1 MALSEIEKLERRYA
15 ENPQGLTFAPLA
27 EVHRKNGDI
36 TRALELLRPGLTLH
50 PDYIPASIV
59 LGRCHLDL
67 GELPA
72 AETAFRHVLE
82 LDGENVIALKA
93 LADIAERQSR
103 FDDAAGLLNSLL
115 SVDRSNDE
123 ARAQLARLEA
133 AREQTGSIEEGAA
146 AAVGAG
152 APAAASEP
160 MAQEGART
168 EDAHASDAADDRAG
182 DVEEWVE
189 PASADSATAEASD
202 SAPSAPITAEPMSLE
217 PAGFE
222 PAAFDRPA
230 VFDSASLDAEP
241 ADLTDSLELETLDAP
256 ADELPEPA
264 PEGLELDQAMSAD
277 EAAEPIEP
285 IAGLVGRDEDI
296 EASDHVVLDEFRVET
311 SEDIVLE
318 SSGGREFQVANAAEE
333 LLGRGPEPHAFQTP
347 EPAAEHEP
355 APAVQPEAAP
365 EPQPEPV
372 AAVEAV
378 HEEPAAEPTPA
389 WAPEPPPVPE
399 LVITESMAELLLQQG
414 YRAEALTIYR
424 HLAAGS
430 PDDGHLGDRIREL
443 EAADT
448 PARPAPEPPPPPAEP
463 ARAWSAR
470 VTHGQPL
477 GDFLRAL
484 LAARP
489 PASAGGP
496 VRGDAAGDA
505 ASSGG
510 APTRPAHDSLSL
522 SSVFGEESAPNPPAV
537 PATGAPA
544 PGGVSFDE
552 FFGSPSAPAASR
564 PPRAPDPKSDD
575 LDQFHAWLQNLKR

>member
-36 TRALELLRPGLTLH
+36 TRALELLRSGLTLH

-67 GELPA
+67 VELPA

-103 FDDAAGLLNSLL
+103 FDDAAGLLTALL

-123 ARAQLARLEA
+123 ARAQLTRLEA
-133 AREQTGSIEEGAA
+133 AREQTGSIETGAPAVVEA
-146 AAVGAG
+146 A

-160 MAQEGART
+160 TAQVGAPSG
-168 EDAHASDAADDRAG
+168 DAQVEEAAG
-182 DVEEWVE
+182 NVEEWVE

-202 SAPSAPITAEPMSLE
+202 SAPSAPIIAEPVPLE

-230 VFDSASLDAEP
+230 VFDPASLDADP
-241 ADLTDSLELETLDAP
+241 ADVSDSLELETFDAP
-256 ADELPEPA
+256 ADEQPEPA
-264 PEGLELDQAMSAD
+264 PEGLELEQTMSAD

-285 IAGLVGRDEDI
+285 IAGLVGRDEDS
-296 EASDHVVLDEFRVET
+296 EASDHLVLDEFRVET

-318 SSGGREFQVANAAEE
+318 SSGGREFQVANAAED
-333 LLGRGPEPHAFQTP
+333 LLGRGPEPQALQAP
-347 EPAAEHEP
+347 EPAAELEP
-355 APAVQPEAAP
+355 ATEVPP
-365 EPQPEPV
+365 EPRPEPPPEPETT
-372 AAVEAV
+372 VEAV

-430 PDDGHLGDRIREL
+430 PDDDHLGDRIRQL
-443 EAADT
+443 EAAADM

-463 ARAWSAR
+463 ARARSVR

-477 GDFLRAL
+477 GEFLRAI

-552 FFGSPSAPAASR
+552 FFGGPSAPAASR

>member
-36 TRALELLRPGLTLH
+36 TRALELLRSGLTLH

-103 FDDAAGLLNSLL
+103 FDDAAGLLTTLL

-123 ARAQLARLEA
+123 ARAQLTRLEA
-133 AREQTGSIEEGAA
+133 AREQTGSIEADAPAVVEAA
-146 AAVGAG
+146 

-160 MAQEGART
+160 TAQVGAPPGDAQV
-168 EDAHASDAADDRAG
+168 EDAAG
-182 DVEEWVE
+182 NVEEWVE
-189 PASADSATAEASD
+189 PASADSA
-202 SAPSAPITAEPMSLE
+202 PSAPITAEPVPLE

-230 VFDSASLDAEP
+230 VFDPASLDAEP
-241 ADLTDSLELETLDAP
+241 ADVSESLELETFDAP
-256 ADELPEPA
+256 ADEQTEPA
-264 PEGLELDQAMSAD
+264 PAGLELEQPMSAD

-318 SSGGREFQVANAAEE
+318 SSGGREFQVANAAED
-333 LLGRGPEPHAFQTP
+333 LLGRGPEPQALQAP
-347 EPAAEHEP
+347 EPAAELEP
-355 APAVQPEAAP
+355 ATEVPP
-365 EPQPEPV
+365 EPPPEPESQPEPV
-372 AAVEAV
+372 TTVEAV
-378 HEEPAAEPTPA
+378 HEEPAAEPTPG

-414 YRAEALTIYR
+414 YPAEALTIYR

-430 PDDGHLGDRIREL
+430 PDDDHLGDRIREL
-443 EAADT
+443 EAAADT
-448 PARPAPEPPPPPAEP
+448 PARPTPEPPPPPAEP
-463 ARAWSAR
+463 ARAWSVR

-477 GDFLRAL
+477 GEFLRAI

-522 SSVFGEESAPNPPAV
+522 SSVFGEESAPNPPTV

-552 FFGSPSAPAASR
+552 FFGNPSAPAASR